1 MTVNYL
7 NGNPALPPKEANPQK
22 QLVDLEKIT
31 IGVGFAGVIALLTMS
46 LIVVCV
52 MVLV

>member
-7 NGNPALPPKEANPQK
+7 NSNPVVPTNNSQK
-22 QLVDLEKIT
+22 VKPVTELENFT

-46 LIVVCV
+46 LVVICM
-52 MVLV
+52 MVLS